1 MTMPLTNA
9 PTSQSF
15 QRTAPALS
23 QDLRELRRRD
33 NLIRDSFVDIVK
45 GFKTRP
51 DPVSPWNRA
60 ADGTQMPAGRTI
72 NAIRSAIIAARRD
85 NPELAYQTVEA
96 ACVFCDAL
104 KADFTSLIPSDEA
117 CSVIALAL
125 LETECAVSAKVEEM
139 RLVASPTPIEAE
151 RAIRPLL
158 KEASSLVRLI
168 NGIQRL
174 ARQPQMRM
182 AR

>member
-1 MTMPLTNA
+1 MSATNA
-9 PTSQSF
+9 VNTQTF
-15 QRTAPALS
+15 QRTAVDPS

-33 NLIRDSFVDIVK
+33 NLIRDSFVNIVS
-45 GFKTRP
+45 GFERRP

-60 ADGTQMPAGRTI
+60 ADRTQMPGGRMI
-72 NAIRSAIIAARRD
+72 GAIRSAILAARDR

-96 ACVFCDAL
+96 ACAFCDAL

-125 LETECAVSAKVEEM
+125 LETECAVTAKVEEM

-158 KEASSLVRLI
+158 KEESALVRLI
-168 NGIQRL
+168 SGIQRL